1 VVEVEEVLNLEIQEE
16 PQELVVEVLV
26 VLVEQVQLEALDQ
39 QELLTLVAVVAVV
52 VKDRVIR
59 QGQAVPVVQVS

>member
-1 VVEVEEVLNLEIQEE
+1 VEEVLNLEIQEE